1 MSVLRVTHR
10 LWYYIVDYT
19 SAAQITKGVILH
31 LIRST
36 NTDNLLYRL
45 SKGPGQS
52 MLIGCLM
59 EEAGNLLY
67 RLPKGAPV
75 CGSHIKNMQHE
86 EQITPKKL
94 WN

>member
-1 MSVLRVTHR
+1 
-10 LWYYIVDYT
+10 
-19 SAAQITKGVILH
+19 
-31 LIRST
+31 
-36 NTDNLLYRL
+36 
-45 SKGPGQS
+45 

-94 WN
+94 WNYPRDEGRTNDAELSRG